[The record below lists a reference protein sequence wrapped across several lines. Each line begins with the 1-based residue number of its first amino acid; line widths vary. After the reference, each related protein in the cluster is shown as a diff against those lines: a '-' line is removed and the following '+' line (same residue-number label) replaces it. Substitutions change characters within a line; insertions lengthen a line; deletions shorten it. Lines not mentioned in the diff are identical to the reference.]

1 MAAFRFSISICL
13 LRPLEHSYHHQGRHT
28 YMHELAN
35 GYLTRH
41 GSLKVRFFFFFF
53 FFFLGGLVGG
63 LKLMKPRVV
72 CVTEKLGQL
81 NRGEWGPTGFYTS
94 EKYNR

>member
-41 GSLKVRFFFFFF
+41 GDLKVRC
-53 FFFLGGLVGG
+53 FFLGGGGG
-63 LKLMKPRVV
+63 LEVDEAKSSV
-72 CVTEKLGQL
+72 G
-81 NRGEWGPTGFYTS
+81 NRKTGPAKS
-94 EKYNR
+94 W

>member
-41 GSLKVRFFFFFF
+41 GGLKVRCFFFFW
-53 FFFLGGLVGG
+53 GGGGWLEVDEAKSSVG
-63 LKLMKPRVV
+63 
-72 CVTEKLGQL
+72 
-81 NRGEWGPTGFYTS
+81 NRKTGPAKS
-94 EKYNR
+94 W

>member
-41 GSLKVRFFFFFF
+41 GGLKVRCSFFFFF
-53 FFFLGGLVGG
+53 GGWWGG
-63 LKLMKPRVV
+63 LKLVKPRVV
-72 CVTEKLGQL
+72 WVTEKLGQL

>member
-41 GSLKVRFFFFFF
+41 GGLKVRCF
-53 FFFLGGLVGG
+53 FFFLGGGGG
-63 LKLMKPRVV
+63 LEVV
-72 CVTEKLGQL
+72 EAKSSVG
-81 NRGEWGPTGFYTS
+81 NRKTGPAKS
-94 EKYNR
+94 W

>member
-41 GSLKVRFFFFFF
+41 GGLKVRCFFFFGGCG
-53 FFFLGGLVGG
+53 GGLEVDEAKSSVG
-63 LKLMKPRVV
+63 
-72 CVTEKLGQL
+72 
-81 NRGEWGPTGFYTS
+81 NRKTGPAKS
-94 EKYNR
+94 W